1 MEYLLGLMEEDMKDN
16 TSTIKKKDMVTFI
29 GLMEGNMRGVGKMEN
44 NMELVSIHPQVEK
57 LNRVNGRMER
67 DFNGSTNNKD
77 D

>member
-44 NMELVSIHPQVEK
+44 NMELVSIHLQVEK

>member
-44 NMELVSIHPQVEK
+44 NMELVSIHLRVEK
-57 LNRVNGRMER
+57 LNRVNGRTER

>member
-44 NMELVSIHPQVEK
+44 NMELVSIHLQVEK
-57 LNRVNGRMER
+57 LNRVNGRTER